1 MRQLIQ
7 DLQNMRNLHLN
18 ESGIANLLGEA
29 ATALAQYEREPLP
42 EPENPRQ
49 ALQEALNRIRH
60 L

>member
-1 MRQLIQ
+1 
-7 DLQNMRNLHLN
+7 MRNLHLN
-18 ESGIANLLGEA
+18 ESGLAQLLGEA

-49 ALQEALNRIRH
+49 ALQEALSRIRH